1 MPCNSGSAAQYANEL
16 QVNGTHQPLPLRA
29 RLTGGLLLL
38 VFLLV
43 NAAVVLPSLH
53 ALWHD
58 EEHACEETQCV
69 VLAVA
74 QGTFESPDPAPPQS
88 RPFTVSRDNFVPVP
102 ATPSL
107 GVHGPP
113 SADRAPPA

>member
-1 MPCNSGSAAQYANEL
+1 MSWAQYANEL
-16 QVNGTHQPLPLRA
+16 QVNGNHQPLPFRA

-58 EEHACEETQCV
+58 EEHACDESQCV

-74 QGTFESPDPAPPQS
+74 QATFESPNPTPPPS
-88 RPFTVSRDNFVPVP
+88 RPFSLSRDVVVPVP
-102 ATPSL
+102 SSPSL